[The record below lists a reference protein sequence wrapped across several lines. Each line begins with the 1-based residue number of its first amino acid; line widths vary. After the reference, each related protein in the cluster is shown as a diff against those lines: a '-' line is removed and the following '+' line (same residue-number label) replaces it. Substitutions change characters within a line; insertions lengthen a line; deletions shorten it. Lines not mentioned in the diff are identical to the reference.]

1 MTSIERVLVLAG
13 AGAGATSAAN
23 TGDAESMMA
32 TLKVTPT
39 TVIRFIIILQIAR
52 TAADRFP
59 PLTGILNRPTTFI
72 FNVHVARQCL
82 QSPQDGFVTIPNI
95 SALRA
100 NHLALCHNFSHALQ
114 QDKAIV
120 HPKNVSVVLHI
131 G

>member
-1 MTSIERVLVLAG
+1 MERVLVFAG

-23 TGDAESMMA
+23 TDDAESMMA
-32 TLKVTPT
+32 TLQVAPI
-39 TVIRFIIILQIAR
+39 TVIRFIILLQIAR
-52 TAADRFP
+52 TTADRFP

-100 NHLALCHNFSHALQ
+100 NHLALCHNFGHALQ

-120 HPKNVSVVLHI
+120 HPKNVAIVRYMRRN
-131 G
+131 